1 MRALAVHEHD
11 EREGYGPDRYT
22 QYNNV
27 TLSEIYNLTPLG
39 TSCIFI
45 DYKLYKDE
53 GYTPSK
59 PEQQVPY

>member
-53 GYTPSK
+53 GYTPS
-59 PEQQVPY
+59 